1 VVWIDGANELALV
14 LALAAVR
21 FATTG
26 LGDSLCLAS
35 VVCPQNLHLM
45 SLLDMVTLELAGLLL
60 LLLLLLGL
68 LVLIEL
74 MGDMF
79 VAVSLV
85 KSARD
90 LMIGSILWIE
100 MIGVG
105 V

>member
-1 VVWIDGANELALV
+1 
-14 LALAAVR
+14 
-21 FATTG
+21 
-26 LGDSLCLAS
+26 
-35 VVCPQNLHLM
+35 
-45 SLLDMVTLELAGLLL
+45 
-60 LLLLLLGL
+60 
-68 LVLIEL
+68 
-74 MGDMF
+74 MF

>member
-1 VVWIDGANELALV
+1 
-14 LALAAVR
+14 
-21 FATTG
+21 
-26 LGDSLCLAS
+26 
-35 VVCPQNLHLM
+35 M
-45 SLLDMVTLELAGLLL
+45 SLLDTVKLELAGLL